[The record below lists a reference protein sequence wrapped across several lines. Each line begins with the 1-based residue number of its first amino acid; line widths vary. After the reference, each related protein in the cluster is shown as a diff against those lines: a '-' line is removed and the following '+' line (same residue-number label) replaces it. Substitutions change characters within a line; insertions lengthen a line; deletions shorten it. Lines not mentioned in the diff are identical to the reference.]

1 MSEYLSG
8 LIASVSANAFSDL
21 FIYIIGAVFVFSLL
35 LALLGKA
42 NGFVTGAP
50 NLMTSLGILGT
61 FAGIVVGLMEFDP
74 QNIDGSISL
83 LLSGLKTAFLTSL
96 VGMCANIA
104 FKAIEPFIPAKNV
117 VVEGVG
123 PDEIYSVMD
132 QQLKV
137 SQSLVDSIRGDEES
151 SLASQVRLL
160 RSDVNDG
167 NKLVKNEL
175 SEINAHHKNTVE
187 SLSLMHTSHSAF
199 SERLWDEMDKFGEM
213 LSKSATEQ
221 VINALKEVIVD
232 FNNNLTEQFG
242 ENFKRLDDSVK
253 KLVDWQEN
261 YRQQLKEMAH
271 TYQLGVDA
279 IAYTEKSVA
288 HISER
293 TESIPKTMEKLHA
306 VMELGHGQVTELEQ
320 RLDAFKE
327 LRDKAVEAMPEIQ
340 RQLDDTMTVISS
352 SVSAASS
359 HYETMLSES
368 KAMIDSFSDEHKL
381 ATQQFTESTGQGID
395 TMTSELGAALSNMN
409 DSITKTID
417 ESGSQLLSTVEGSM
431 NKVTTSVESTC
442 ASFEQLINQ
451 TNETISDYSA
461 SAQETL
467 KAANQH
473 LESAK
478 EETRIAMDDFAS
490 AHTSATQQF
499 STTADDNI
507 HKINVGIESA
517 VTEFSTKV
525 NETVDAVGKSLIENT
540 ENSLSLV
547 SVAVQ
552 ASSETCEKLIA
563 DTSDTI
569 EQHASCV
576 QQLLSSANEHMEKVG
591 EENRIALDNFASAH
605 TSATQHFTATT
616 SDGIQSINGGIESA
630 VGMFTTKVAES
641 VDAVGHSLVESTESA
656 MNEIYNMVGESIET
670 FEKMNESSHSLI
682 DQYGKDFSEALVRY
696 SSTVKDNLQTIKSEL
711 DASAVAMSD
720 ELKQGAR
727 ELGGSLIESADDI
740 SSQMGDASVRVQSMV
755 ECITNQTTEI
765 QNRLHSAMG
774 DLNDNVREMVNDVAT
789 SSADTVEILAKSNED
804 LSQRTQQTQQHMVQ
818 GIKDLQDRL
827 EGVLE
832 EVFEA
837 QVREVKRTFESLEEQ
852 VIDSVAQ
859 TGQAVEKQVEVLDL
873 QMQQEINRVINE
885 MGQGLATVTQQFT
898 RDYGKLTNEMKTV
911 VGSVTKLAS

>member
-21 FIYIIGAVFVFSLL
+21 FIYMIGAVFIFSLC
-35 LALLGKA
+35 LASLGKA
-42 NGFVTGAP
+42 NGFVSGAP

-104 FKAIEPFIPAKNV
+104 FKAIEPFIRTKNV
-117 VVEGVG
+117 IAEGVG
-123 PDEIYSVMD
+123 PDEIYSVME

-187 SLSLMHTSHSAF
+187 SLSLMQTTHSAF
-199 SERLWDEMDKFGEM
+199 SERLWNEMDKFGEM

-306 VMELGHGQVTELEQ
+306 VMELGHGQVTELEH

-368 KAMIDSFSDEHKL
+368 KAMIDSFSDEHQQ
-381 ATQQFTESTGQGID
+381 ATKQFTESTGLGIE

-409 DSITKTID
+409 DSITKTLD
-417 ESGSQLLSTVEGSM
+417 ESGNQLLSTVEGSM
-431 NKVTTSVESTC
+431 SKVTTSVESTC

-467 KAANQH
+467 IAANQH

-490 AHTSATQQF
+490 AHTSATKHF
-499 STTADDNI
+499 TESTAEGIQT
-507 HKINVGIESA
+507 INDGIESA
-517 VTEFSTKV
+517 VGTFITKV
-525 NETVDAVGKSLIENT
+525 TETVDAVGR
-540 ENSLSLV
+540 SLS
-547 SVAVQ
+547 
-552 ASSETCEKLIA
+552 
-563 DTSDTI
+563 
-569 EQHASCV
+569 
-576 QQLLSSANEHMEKVG
+576 
-591 EENRIALDNFASAH
+591 
-605 TSATQHFTATT
+605 
-616 SDGIQSINGGIESA
+616 
-630 VGMFTTKVAES
+630 
-641 VDAVGHSLVESTESA
+641 ESTESTIGHVSSTI
-656 MNEIYNMVGESIET
+656 EESVET
-670 FEKMNESSHSLI
+670 FEKMNEASQLLVE
-682 DQYGKDFSEALVRY
+682 QYGKSFSEALAEY
-696 SSTVKDNLQTIKSEL
+696 SSTVQANLHTIKSEL
-711 DASAVAMSD
+711 DAGAIAVSD
-720 ELKQGAR
+720 ELKQGAI
-727 ELGGSLIESADDI
+727 EIGGKLAQSADEITSNVGNASGHLQSIVDHLT
-740 SSQMGDASVRVQSMV
+740 SQTEEIKEHLRLTMIDLNESVRGMV
-755 ECITNQTTEI
+755 IDVKEKSAETI
-765 QNRLHSAMG
+765 QILVKG
-774 DLNDNVREMVNDVAT
+774 NDE
-789 SSADTVEILAKSNED
+789 
-804 LSQRTQQTQQHMVQ
+804 LSENTQQTQQYMVQ
-818 GIKDLQDRL
+818 GIKELQDRL

-911 VGSVTKLAS
+911 VSSVTKLAS

>member
-21 FIYIIGAVFVFSLL
+21 FIYIIGAVFVFSLC

-42 NGFVTGAP
+42 NGFVSGAP

-104 FKAIEPFIPAKNV
+104 FKAIEPFIPTKNV
-117 VVEGVG
+117 VAEGVG
-123 PDEIYSVMD
+123 PDEIYLVMD

-137 SQSLVDSIRGDEES
+137 SQLLVDSIRGDEES

-279 IAYTEKSVA
+279 ITYTEKSVA

-293 TESIPKTMEKLHA
+293 TESIPKTMEKLHT

-320 RLDAFKE
+320 RLEAFKE

-340 RQLDDTMTVISS
+340 RQLGDTMTVISS

-381 ATQQFTESTGQGID
+381 ATKQFTESTGQGID

-417 ESGSQLLSTVEGSM
+417 ESGNQLLSTVEGSM
-431 NKVTTSVESTC
+431 SKVTTSVESTC
-442 ASFEQLINQ
+442 ASFELLINQ

-473 LESAK
+473 LENAK

-490 AHTSATQQF
+490 AHTTATQQF

-507 HKINVGIESA
+507 HKINAGIESA
-517 VTEFSTKV
+517 VGEFSTKV
-525 NETVDAVGKSLIENT
+525 NETVDAVG
-540 ENSLSLV
+540 
-547 SVAVQ
+547 
-552 ASSETCEKLIA
+552 
-563 DTSDTI
+563 
-569 EQHASCV
+569 
-576 QQLLSSANEHMEKVG
+576 
-591 EENRIALDNFASAH
+591 
-605 TSATQHFTATT
+605 
-616 SDGIQSINGGIESA
+616 
-630 VGMFTTKVAES
+630 
-641 VDAVGHSLVESTESA
+641 HSLVESAESA
-656 MNEIYNMVGESIET
+656 IGHVSSTVEESVET
-670 FEKMNESSHSLI
+670 FEKMNEASQQLV
-682 DQYGKDFSEALVRY
+682 DQYGKSFREALAEY
-696 SSTVKDNLQTIKSEL
+696 SSTVQANLHTIKSEL
-711 DASAVAMSD
+711 DAGAVAVSD
-720 ELKQGAR
+720 ELKQGAI
-727 ELGGSLIESADDI
+727 EIGGKLAQSADEITTNVGNASGHLQSIVDHLT
-740 SSQMGDASVRVQSMV
+740 SQTEEIKEHLRLTMIDLNESVRGIVIDVKEKSDETVQILV
-755 ECITNQTTEI
+755 K
-765 QNRLHSAMG
+765 G
-774 DLNDNVREMVNDVAT
+774 NDE
-789 SSADTVEILAKSNED
+789 
-804 LSQRTQQTQQHMVQ
+804 LSQNTQQTQQHMVQ
-818 GIKDLQDRL
+818 GIKELQDRL

-852 VIDSVAQ
+852 VVDSVAQ

-911 VGSVTKLAS
+911 VSSVTKLAS